1 MSVLAVWRLTC
12 CLCGSKRSKPGY
24 FARFR
29 NVHKPASLDA
39 LAELAAQWGNP
50 FEARGIQGQGLRFR
64 VEYCGD
70 MMWYETY
77 CTIKLYPI
85 VIKYMIYDICDMC
98 ILEVVLCHQSISLP
112 LFLSMYL
119 SLSLSFYLSPC
130 LSLSLPFFFPLS
142 LSLSLALCLCYTP
155 MSLGWVWRCPNTA
168 LRHSYQLPCF
178 NSPLSI
184 PIFLGPRDNQLN
196 TP

>member
-1 MSVLAVWRLTC
+1 MLFVWFQAFQAWLLRQVPECPQASVFGCSCRAGCPV
-12 CLCGSKRSKPGY
+12 
-24 FARFR
+24 
-29 NVHKPASLDA
+29 
-39 LAELAAQWGNP
+39 GNP

-98 ILEVVLCHQSISLP
+98 ILEVVLCHQSYLSLSFC
-112 LFLSMYL
+112 LCI
-119 SLSLSFYLSPC
+119 SLSLSFYLSLC
-130 LSLSLPFFFPLS
+130 LSLSLPFFFPLSLSLS

-168 LRHSYQLPCF
+168 LRHSYHASTAL
-178 NSPLSI
+178 
-184 PIFLGPRDNQLN
+184 
-196 TP
+196 